1 MKRWRLLIRGWYRY
15 QLGKC
20 PNCKGE
26 IPKDFYCL
34 ICANYGNSKCPDT
47 ATCLAW
53 WRRYKEFIMGRSEEG
68 EILELQEIERG
79 LSDTLPSPSPTPSPS
94 PSAWNEDELEEV
106 EKILREGRASH
117 E

>member
-1 MKRWRLLIRGWYRY
+1 MKKWWLLIRGWIRY

-26 IPKDFYCL
+26 IPRDFYCM
-34 ICANYGNSKCPDT
+34 ICANYGNAKCPD
-47 ATCLAW
+47 AITCLAW
-53 WRRYKEFIMGRSEEG
+53 WRRYKEFTLGRG
-68 EILELQEIERG
+68 EVLVLP
-79 LSDTLPSPSPTPSPS
+79 SVSPSPSPSPS
-94 PSAWNEDELEEV
+94 PSAWEEDTLTLEEV